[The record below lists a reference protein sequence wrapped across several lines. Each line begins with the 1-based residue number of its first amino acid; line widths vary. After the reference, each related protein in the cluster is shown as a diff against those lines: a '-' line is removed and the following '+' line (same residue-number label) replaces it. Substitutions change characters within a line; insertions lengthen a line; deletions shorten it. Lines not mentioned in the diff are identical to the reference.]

1 MVICFLIILEESFQI
16 YYREK
21 HTIDYKTPNRVVE
34 YNIENLKIVTRIRRQ
49 GLLKDGQE
57 SCCEKNVPNLNHD
70 LRMIWPPF
78 TTDLL

>member
-49 GLLKDGQE
+49 GLLNRRYPKDSTEGGPCR
-57 SCCEKNVPNLNHD
+57 SD
-70 LRMIWPPF
+70 F
-78 TTDLL
+78 